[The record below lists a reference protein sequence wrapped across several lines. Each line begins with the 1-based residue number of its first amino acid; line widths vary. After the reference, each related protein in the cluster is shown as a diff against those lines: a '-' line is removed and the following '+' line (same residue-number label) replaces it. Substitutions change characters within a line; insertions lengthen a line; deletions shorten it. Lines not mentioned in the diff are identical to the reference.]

1 MEKRRVVI
9 SGLGAVT
16 PLGHT
21 APESWRQAAAGVC
34 GIAPISLF
42 DASAHKVRLAAE
54 VKGLD
59 AAAILGKREA
69 KRLDRFTQFALI
81 AADEAIADSGIQ
93 LAAADRSRIG
103 VSVSSGIGGLGTIEA
118 EHTRGGQN
126 GYDRVSP
133 HFIPMA
139 ICNMAAGHIAI
150 AYGLQGMCTCPV
162 AACAG
167 GSMAVG
173 EAFRQ
178 IRDGYADVMLCGG
191 AEASITPLGI
201 GGFTAMRALS
211 ESADPNRASIPFDK
225 QRDGFVMGE
234 GAGILVLEELNHARQ
249 RGAHIYCE
257 LAGHAANCDAYHITA
272 PAPGGTVAAACMRQA
287 LQDAGLTPGD
297 ISYINAHGT
306 STPLNDKTETAAI
319 RQVFGESLAKLPPTS
334 STKSMTGH
342 LLGAAG
348 AVEAVF
354 TALAVQNDLL
364 PPTLN
369 YREPDEDCALDC
381 VPNRARPVRV
391 TAALSNSLGF
401 GGHNAVLVFR
411 KVEV

>member
-1 MEKRRVVI
+1 MNKRKVVI

-16 PLGHT
+16 PLAHT
-21 APESWRQAAAGVC
+21 AAESFRRALAGEC

-42 DASAHKVRLAAE
+42 DTAEHKVKLAAE

-59 AAAILGKREA
+59 MAALLGKREV
-69 KRLDRFTQFALI
+69 KRMDRFTCFALI
-81 AADEAIADSGIQ
+81 AANEAVADSG
-93 LAAADRSRIG
+93 LDFAAEDTMRVG

-118 EHTRGGQN
+118 EHSRGLVG
-126 GYDRVSP
+126 GFDRVSP

-150 AYGLQGMCTCPV
+150 AHGLRGMCSCPV
-162 AACAG
+162 TACAG

-178 IRDGYADVMLCGG
+178 IRDGYADIMLAGG

-201 GGFTAMRALS
+201 GGFTSMKALS
-211 ESADPNRASIPFDK
+211 ESADPKRASIPFDK
-225 QRDGFVMGE
+225 ERNGFVMGE
-234 GAGILVLEELNHARQ
+234 GSGILVLEELEHAKA

-257 LAGHAANCDAYHITA
+257 LAGYAANCDAYHITA
-272 PAPGGTVAAACMRQA
+272 PAVGGVGAADCMRLA
-287 LQDAGLTPGD
+287 IEDAGLTPDD
-297 ISYINAHGT
+297 IDYINAHGT
-306 STPLNDKTETAAI
+306 STPLNDKSESAAI
-319 RQVFGESLAKLPPTS
+319 LQVFGEGAANLSIS

-354 TALAVQNDLL
+354 TALSVQNDVVA
-364 PPTLN
+364 PTVN
-369 YREPDEDCALDC
+369 YQVPDEDCPLDY
-381 VPNRARPVRV
+381 VPNRAREMQVCV
-391 TAALSNSLGF
+391 ALSNSLGF
-401 GGHNAVLVFR
+401 GGHNAVLVL
-411 KVEV
+411 KKAEV